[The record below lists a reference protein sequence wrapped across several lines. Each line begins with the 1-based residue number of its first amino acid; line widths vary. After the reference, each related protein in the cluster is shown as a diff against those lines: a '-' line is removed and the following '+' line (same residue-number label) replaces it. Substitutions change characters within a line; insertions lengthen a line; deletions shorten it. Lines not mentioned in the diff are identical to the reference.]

1 MVNLFKCLRLLSLVL
16 LVVYSASGQQKT
28 ITGLVS
34 DAGSPLPGA
43 TVQNKT
49 TQAGTSTDAN
59 GNYKINANMGD
70 VLVFSLVGFATVEKT
85 VGTSNRID
93 VAMTIAANDLNEVV
107 VIGYG
112 SAKKK
117 DLTGA
122 LTTVSSK
129 DFQMGIMT
137 SPEQLIAGKV
147 PGVSIISNSGRP
159 GAGSTILIRG
169 GSSLSASNQPLI
181 VLDGVPLD
189 NGSVSGA
196 SNPLSFIN
204 PNDIET
210 FTVLK
215 DASAAAIYG
224 TRASNGV
231 ILITSKKSAV
241 GGLKVNFST
250 TNSLSSITNKVNVLS
265 ADEFSTLVNTNG
277 SEAQRAMLGTANTD
291 WQDVIYQTAF
301 STDNYLN
308 FSGGIKGLPYRLSL
322 GYQNQN
328 GVLKTDNLQR
338 TSIGLTLNPVLLD
351 KHLSVNVS
359 LKSSIQN
366 TRFGNEGAIGAAVS
380 FNPTVPIY
388 SGSEKFGGYWEW
400 LDDSTPTGLVNL
412 AGRNPLGLLEQRID
426 RGSPMRT
433 VGNVQ
438 LDYKFH
444 FLPDLRANLNIGAD
458 ISRGKG
464 TTFEPETSASG
475 VLASGAVGGSNNRYR
490 QDRDNKVLE
499 FYLSYAKELK
509 SINSKFDI
517 LGGYSYN
524 NYLTTNYNY
533 ASFNARGEKYPN
545 TDPAFPLDKP
555 ENTLISYFSRANLT
569 LNDKYLLTAT
579 VRRDGSSRFG
589 PANRWGIFPSVALA
603 WNLKDEGFLADS
615 KKISNLKLRLGYGVT
630 GQQDGI
636 GDYDYLSYYSLSS
649 PTASYQF
656 GDRFYQ
662 GFRPSGFYAN
672 RKWEETVTTNI
683 ALDFGIL
690 DNRISG
696 SVDFYKKQT
705 NDLLNNIPQPAG
717 ANFSAFIVANVG
729 NMENKGV
736 EVSLNTQP
744 IRTSKVVWDLNFN
757 LTRNQNRITNLTVV
771 PQDPNYRGFPS
782 GSIAGGIGG
791 QFAFLNAV
799 GFSRNTFNLYQQ
811 VYNEAGNPIEGVFV
825 DQNGD
830 GIINQDD
837 LYKGKSS
844 IPDMFFG
851 LSSNV
856 TFKKF
861 FAGIVMRA
869 SVGNY
874 VYNNTFS
881 QTGVLNQFLGNSVLY
896 NGSATVF
903 ETNFRGSAQQLL
915 SDYYVQNASFAR
927 IDNIH
932 LGYNLGSIHKAVSN
946 VRINLT
952 AQNVWVITKYRGLD
966 PELNS
971 GIDNNLYPRPTTVAL
986 GLSLDL

>member
-1 MVNLFKCLRLLSLVL
+1 MVKLFKRLRLWSLVL
-16 LVVYSASGQQKT
+16 MVAHSAFGQQKT

-43 TVQNKT
+43 TVQNKPT
-49 TQAGTSTDAN
+49 KAGTSTDIN
-59 GNYKINANMGD
+59 GNYKINANTGD
-70 VLVFSLVGFATVEKT
+70 VLIFSSVGFTTTEKT
-85 VGTSNRID
+85 VGASNRLD
-93 VAMTIAANDLNEVV
+93 VAMTIAANNLNEVI

-129 DFQMGIMT
+129 DFQMGVMT

-169 GSSLSASNQPLI
+169 GSSLSASNSPLI

-189 NGSVSGA
+189 NGSVSGS
-196 SNPLSFIN
+196 SNPFSFIN

-231 ILITSKKSAV
+231 ILITSKKSAA

-250 TNSLSSITNKVNVLS
+250 TNSISSITKKTNVLS
-265 ADEFSTLVNTNG
+265 ADDFRALINKNG
-277 SEAQRAMLGTANTD
+277 TEAQKAMLGTANTD

-338 TSIGLTLNPVLLD
+338 TSVGLTLNPVLLD
-351 KHLSVNVS
+351 KHLSVNIS
-359 LKSSIQN
+359 LKSSFQN
-366 TRFGNEGAIGAAVS
+366 ARFGNGGAIGAAVT
-380 FNPTVPIY
+380 FNPTVPVY
-388 SGSEKFGGYWEW
+388 SGNTKFGGYWEW
-400 LDDSTPTGLVNL
+400 LDATTATGLVNL
-412 AGRNPLGLLEQRID
+412 AGRNPLGLLEQRVD
-426 RGSPMRT
+426 KSSPMRT
-433 VGNVQ
+433 IGNIQ

-444 FLPDLRANLNIGAD
+444 FLPELRANLNIGAD

-464 TTFEPETSASG
+464 TTYEPETSASG
-475 VLASGAVGGSNNRYR
+475 VLASGGVGGSNNRYK

-509 SINSKFDI
+509 SIKSKFDI

-533 ASFNARGEKYPN
+533 ANFNARGEKYPN
-545 TDPAFPLDKP
+545 SDPAFPLDKP
-555 ENTLISYFSRANLT
+555 ENTLISYFSRANFT
-569 LNDKYLLTAT
+569 LADKYLLTAT
-579 VRRDGSSRFG
+579 VRRDGSSRFA

-603 WNLKDEGFLADS
+603 WNLKDEGFLVDS

-636 GDYDYLSYYSLSS
+636 GNYDYLSYYSLSTS
-649 PTASYQF
+649 TASYQF
-656 GDRFYQ
+656 GDKFYQ
-662 GFRPSGFYAN
+662 GFRPGGFYAN
-672 RKWEETVTTNI
+672 RKWEETATTNI

-696 SVDFYKKQT
+696 SVDFYKKET
-705 NDLLNNIPQPAG
+705 KDLLNNIPQPAG

-729 NMENKGV
+729 SMENKGV

-744 IRTSKVVWDLNFN
+744 IKNSKVVWDVNFN
-757 LTRNQNRITNLTVV
+757 VTRNQNRITNLTVV

-782 GSIAGGIGG
+782 GTIAGGIGG

-811 VYNEAGNPIEGVFV
+811 VYSEAGKPIEGVFV
-825 DQNGD
+825 DQNKD

-837 LYKGKSS
+837 QYKGKSS

-874 VYNNTFS
+874 VYNNNFS
-881 QTGVLNQFLGNSVLY
+881 QGGVLNQFLGNSVLY
-896 NGSATVF
+896 NGSATVL

-927 IDNIH
+927 IDNIN
-932 LGYNLGSIHKAVSN
+932 LGYNLGRVNKFISN

-952 AQNVWVITKYRGLD
+952 AQNVLVITKYKGLD
-966 PELNS
+966 PELNN
-971 GIDNNLYPRPTTVAL
+971 GIDNNLYPRPRTIAL
-986 GLSLDL
+986 GLSVDL

>member
-1 MVNLFKCLRLLSLVL
+1 MVNLCKRLRLLSLIVMVQL
-16 LVVYSASGQQKT
+16 SALGQQKT
-28 ITGLVS
+28 ITGRVA
-34 DAGSPLPGA
+34 DASAPLPGV
-43 TVQNKT
+43 TVINKNT
-49 TQAGTSTDAN
+49 KAGTTTDAE
-59 GNYKINANMGD
+59 GNYKINANTGE
-70 VLVFSLVGFATVEKT
+70 VLVFSFIGFTTQERT
-85 VGTSNRID
+85 VGTANTID
-93 VAMTIAANDLNEVV
+93 LTMTVEANNLNEVV

-122 LTTVSSK
+122 LTTISSK
-129 DFQMGIMT
+129 DFQTGVMT

-169 GSSLSASNQPLI
+169 GASLSASNAPLI

-189 NGSVSGA
+189 NGDVSGS

-231 ILITSKKSAV
+231 ILITSKRAAA

-250 TNSLSSITNKVNVLS
+250 TNSFANITQKVDVLS
-265 ADEFSTLVNTNG
+265 PDAFRELINKNG
-277 SEAQRAMLGTANTD
+277 TDAQKAMLGTANTD
-291 WQDVIYQTAF
+291 WQDVIYQTAL

-338 TSIGLTLNPVLLD
+338 SSIGLTLNPVLFN
-351 KHLSVNVS
+351 KHLSINIS
-359 LKSSIQN
+359 LKSSLQN
-366 TRFGNEGAIGAAVS
+366 ARFGNGGAIGGAVS
-380 FNPTVPIY
+380 FNPTVPVY
-388 SGSEKFGGYWEW
+388 SGNEKFGGYWEW
-400 LDDSTPTGLVNL
+400 LDAASPTGLVNL
-412 AGRNPLGLLEQRID
+412 VGRNPLGLLEQRID
-426 RGSPMRT
+426 KSNPVRT
-433 VGNVQ
+433 IGNIQ

-444 FLPDLRANLNIGAD
+444 FLPDLRANLNVGVD
-458 ISRGKG
+458 ISRGRG
-464 TTFEPETSASG
+464 TIFEPSTSASG
-475 VLASGAVGGSNNRYR
+475 TLAGGNGGTNNQYR

-499 FYLSYAKELK
+499 FYLSYVKELK
-509 SINSKFDI
+509 SIKSKFDI

-533 ASFNARGEKYPN
+533 ASFNAKGEKYPN
-545 TDPAFPLDKP
+545 SDPAFPLDKP
-555 ENTLISYFSRANLT
+555 ENTLISYFGRANFTVLD
-569 LNDKYLLTAT
+569 NYLLTAT
-579 VRRDGSSRFG
+579 LRRDGSSRFA
-589 PANRWGIFPSVALA
+589 PANRWGLFPSVALA
-603 WNLKDEGFLADS
+603 WNIKDEGFLANS
-615 KKISNLKLRLGYGVT
+615 KTVSNLKIRLGYGVT

-636 GDYDYLSYYSLSS
+636 GNYDYLSYYSLSS
-649 PTASYQF
+649 ATASYQF
-656 GDRFYQ
+656 GDKFYQ
-662 GFRPSGFYAN
+662 GFRPGGFYAS
-672 RKWEETVTTNI
+672 RKWEETATSNI
-683 ALDFGIL
+683 ALDYGFFN
-690 DNRISG
+690 NRISG
-696 SVDFYKKQT
+696 SIDFYKKDT
-705 NDLLNNIPQPAG
+705 KDLLNNIPQPAG

-729 NMENKGV
+729 SMENKGV
-736 EVSLNTQP
+736 EISLNTQP
-744 IRTSKVVWDLNFN
+744 IKNSKVVWDANFN
-757 LTRNQNRITNLTVV
+757 ITRNKNTITNLTVV

-782 GSIAGGIGG
+782 GTIAGGIGG

-811 VYNEAGNPIEGVFV
+811 VYTEAGKPIEGVFV
-825 DQNGD
+825 DQNKD

-844 IPDMFFG
+844 IPDVFFG
-851 LSSNV
+851 FSNNL

-881 QTGVLNQFLGNSVLY
+881 QAGVLNQFLGNAVIY
-896 NGSATVF
+896 NGSTNVL
-903 ETNFRGSAQQLL
+903 ETNFRGSSQQLL
-915 SDYYVQNASFAR
+915 SDYYLQNASFAR
-927 IDNIH
+927 IDNIN
-932 LGYNLGSIHKAVSN
+932 LGYNLGSITKSISN
-946 VRINLT
+946 VRINLS
-952 AQNVWVITKYRGLD
+952 AQNVFVITKYKGID
-966 PELNS
+966 PEINN
-971 GIDNNLYPRPTTVAL
+971 GIDNNLYPRPRTIAL
-986 GLSLDL
+986 GLSVDL